1 MFSGMTDQFPFVSLD
16 FVAARRQQVT
26 TTAAARVVTMTAF
39 LIIATS
45 CLRSSIP
52 VEYQTEPIP
61 QVIGC
66 AVEPCA
72 SGDET
77 KVTYLGVS
85 GFLIESRGRALL
97 TGPSFTN
104 PSLDS
109 VTPTRYRF
117 LRGRAPT
124 IRPDKALI
132 DRLLPPAADKASMI
146 LVGHGHYDHLLDV
159 PHVANAHARD
169 AQIYGGP
176 TVRHMLM
183 GDSALRANA
192 SRVIGISGDDVGRVD
207 RVGRWFTSTDRAFRV
222 MALEADHART
232 VNLFRRRGMLFAAGT
247 LDGDLTELPRRA
259 EDWKLGEPYSYLI
272 DVLGPDGATPVFR
285 IYYQDA
291 PNTAP
296 LGFPPA
302 SLGGRRV
309 DLAILCVATAR
320 NVDPPSP
327 DSLLKVLRP
336 KYVIAAHWE
345 SFFRPQTLPIY
356 LNPVS
361 DVDKFNV
368 SLMKSMPADG
378 KWAMPL
384 PRTTLRFAPQL

>member
-1 MFSGMTDQFPFVSLD
+1 MTAVMATRCIKVNG
-16 FVAARRQQVT
+16 VAATHGVGMAALLL
-26 TTAAARVVTMTAF
+26 TAG
-39 LIIATS
+39 S
-45 CLRSSIP
+45 CFRSAIP
-52 VEYQTEPIP
+52 VEYQVEPIP

-66 AVEPCA
+66 ATEPCA
-72 SGDET
+72 PGDEIR
-77 KVTYLGVS
+77 VTYLGVS
-85 GFLIESRGRALL
+85 GFLIESRGHALL

-117 LRGRAPT
+117 FRGRAPT
-124 IRPDKALI
+124 IRADKPLI

-169 AQIYGGP
+169 AEIYGGP

-183 GDSALRANA
+183 GDAALRANR
-192 SRVIGISGDDVGRVD
+192 SRVIAISGTDVGRVD
-207 RVGRWFTSTDRAFRV
+207 RVGRWFTSKDRAFRA
-222 MALEADHART
+222 MALEADHAPT
-232 VNLFRRRGMLFAAGT
+232 VNLFRRWGMLFAAGS
-247 LDGDLTELPRRA
+247 LDRDLTELPRRA

-272 DVLGPDGATPVFR
+272 DVLGADGTTPVFR

-336 KYVIAAHWE
+336 RYVFAAHWE

-356 LNPVS
+356 LNPAS
-361 DVDKFNV
+361 DVDAFNV

-384 PRTTLRFAPQL
+384 PRTTMRFAAQ

>member
-1 MFSGMTDQFPFVSLD
+1 MTPLMTASATSARRSLRLASIA
-16 FVAARRQQVT
+16 VAAAAVDSCFR
-26 TTAAARVVTMTAF
+26 TAVP
-39 LIIATS
+39 I
-45 CLRSSIP
+45 
-52 VEYQTEPIP
+52 EYQVEPIP
-61 QVIGC
+61 QIIGC
-66 AVEPCA
+66 ASEPCTP
-72 SGDET
+72 GDEVT
-77 KVTYLGVS
+77 ITYLGVA
-85 GFLIESRGRALL
+85 GFLMESRGHVLL

-117 LRGRAPT
+117 FRGRAPA
-124 IRPDKALI
+124 IRPNKTLI
-132 DRLLPPAADKASMI
+132 DRLLPAAADKASMI

-159 PHVANAHARD
+159 PHVANTRARD
-169 AQIYGGP
+169 AEIYGGP

-192 SRVIGISGDDVGRVD
+192 SRVVAITGSDVGRVD
-207 RVGRWFTSTDRAFRV
+207 HVGRWFTSRDRAFRV

-232 VNLFRRRGMLFAAGT
+232 VNVFRHWGVLFAAGT
-247 LDGDLTELPRRA
+247 LDRDLTELPRRA
-259 EDWKLGEPYSYLI
+259 EDWKLGEPYSFLI
-272 DVLGPDGATPVFR
+272 DVLAADGATPVFR

-302 SLGGRRV
+302 SLGGRRI

-327 DSLLKVLRP
+327 DSLLKVIRP

-356 LNPVS
+356 LNPAS
-361 DVDKFNV
+361 DVDAFNL

-384 PRTTLRFAPQL
+384 PRTTLRFVVQ

>member
-1 MFSGMTDQFPFVSLD
+1 MKQLRLALIPI
-16 FVAARRQQVT
+16 AA
-26 TTAAARVVTMTAF
+26 
-39 LIIATS
+39 IALNS
-45 CLRSSIP
+45 CIRSSIP
-52 VEYQTEPIP
+52 VEYQVEPIP
-61 QVIGC
+61 RIIGC
-66 AVEPCA
+66 ATEPCTA
-72 SGDET
+72 DGNDVA
-77 KVTYLGVS
+77 VTYLGVS
-85 GFLIESRGRALL
+85 GFLIEARGRALL

-109 VTPTRYRF
+109 VTPTKYRWF
-117 LRGRAPT
+117 RGRAPT
-124 IRPDKALI
+124 IRSDTPLI
-132 DRLLPPAADKASMI
+132 DRLLPSAADKASMI

-159 PHVANAHARD
+159 PHIANTRARD
-169 AQIYGGP
+169 AEILGGP

-183 GDSALRANA
+183 GDAALRASA
-192 SRVIGISGDDVGRVD
+192 SRLVAISGNDVGRVD
-207 RVGRWFTSTDRAFRV
+207 RVGRWFTSKDRTFRV

-232 VNLFRRRGMLFAAGT
+232 LNLFQHWGVRFAEGT
-247 LDGDLTELPRRA
+247 LDRDLTELPRRA

-272 DVLGPDGATPVFR
+272 DVLDDDGAPVFR

-320 NVDPPSP
+320 NVDPAAP

-336 KYVIAAHWE
+336 RYAIAAHWE

-356 LNPVS
+356 LNPAS
-361 DVDKFNV
+361 DVDAFNV

-378 KWAMPL
+378 QWAMPL
-384 PRTTLRFAPQL
+384 PRTTLRFDPR